1 MLPMPAKRWGE
12 REPKA
17 QARYSE
23 APQTHSEE
31 IAMPDHT
38 PLTAERIDELE
49 AMYGAATPGP
59 WEVYADDGWAPGRHV
74 VSGRTI
80 FGGYGEVDIFPTEN
94 DGCGSDPQ
102 SDYVNVTK
110 PDAQFIVAAH
120 NAFPALLAAARENA
134 ALRDRVSLIEA
145 EALRRAAG
153 VADQVH
159 AEQKTANLSYVD
171 GWLDAADI
179 IFQRIEALIPAKG
192 ADRDAD

>member
-1 MLPMPAKRWGE
+1 MRNGLPQCIDCLRARKRG
-12 REPKA
+12 
-17 QARYSE
+17 
-23 APQTHSEE
+23 APS
-31 IAMPDHT
+31 
-38 PLTAERIDELE
+38 
-49 AMYGAATPGP
+49 
-59 WEVYADDGWAPGRHV
+59 
-74 VSGRTI
+74 
-80 FGGYGEVDIFPTEN
+80 N
-94 DGCGSDPQ
+94 
-102 SDYVNVTK
+102 N
-110 PDAQFIVAAH
+110 
-120 NAFPALLAAARENA
+120 NA